1 MNCIGI
7 DILTMEYR
15 KRIVGRCIGMR
26 GKQIGKKIG
35 KKIGI
40 LSMVAIILMSLTY
53 NLFPN
58 MASGE
63 VKPITEIKEK
73 LEGISEE
80 EKKILKELFTIR
92 QEIYEKEKEEAR
104 ISGEINILE
113 KDIDKIRIG
122 IDEKQKDYDDNLQ
135 LLKQVLQLYQRGGP
149 ASYLEI
155 LLGAKDLRTFL
166 NGLNLIKDIS
176 RNVDEL
182 LTSLEED
189 KKNLQDEKAI
199 LDSQMIQLEQKMI
212 DLQRPIEEK
221 LALKLKMEEYLAN
234 LQEEKEDYEEQLKDL
249 EQLWGECKLLFSN
262 IVSEM
267 TRIVGEGHFKDE
279 DLNLSFGLFR
289 INGLIHEDTFNRII
303 KEHSNLPET
312 NIHFSQDQV
321 QIQVPDWKLVLSGNF
336 ILEGDTSIR
345 FVVKEGT
352 FYGLPLEESSLE
364 ELFEQGPLFIDLKD
378 MAGDMV
384 TIDFYLHDVDTL
396 EDNLKFT
403 IIPVF

>member
-15 KRIVGRCIGMR
+15 KIIVGRCIGMR

-279 DLNLSFGLFR
+279 DLNLSLGLFR

-312 NIHFSQDQV
+312 NIHFSKDQV
-321 QIQVPDWKLVLSGNF
+321 QIQVPDWKLVLTGNF
-336 ILEGDTSIR
+336 IIEGNTSIR

-352 FYGLPLEESSLE
+352 FYGLPLEETSLE

>member
-1 MNCIGI
+1 
-7 DILTMEYR
+7 
-15 KRIVGRCIGMR
+15 
-26 GKQIGKKIG
+26 
-35 KKIGI
+35 
-40 LSMVAIILMSLTY
+40 
-53 NLFPN
+53 

-80 EKKILKELFTIR
+80 EKKILKELFTIS

-352 FYGLPLEESSLE
+352 FYGLPLEETSLE

>member
-1 MNCIGI
+1 
-7 DILTMEYR
+7 
-15 KRIVGRCIGMR
+15 MR

-35 KKIGI
+35 KQIGI

-279 DLNLSFGLFR
+279 DLNLSLGLFR

-312 NIHFSQDQV
+312 NIHFSKDQV
-321 QIQVPDWKLVLSGNF
+321 QIQVPDWKLVLTGNF
-336 ILEGDTSIR
+336 IIEGNTSIR

>member
-234 LQEEKEDYEEQLKDL
+234 LLEEKEDYEEQLKDL

-279 DLNLSFGLFR
+279 DLNLSLGLFR

-321 QIQVPDWKLVLSGNF
+321 QIQVPDWKLVLTGNF
-336 ILEGDTSIR
+336 IIEGNTSIR

>member
-1 MNCIGI
+1 
-7 DILTMEYR
+7 
-15 KRIVGRCIGMR
+15 MR

-279 DLNLSFGLFR
+279 DLNLSLGLFR

-352 FYGLPLEESSLE
+352 FYGLPLEETSLE

>member
-1 MNCIGI
+1 
-7 DILTMEYR
+7 
-15 KRIVGRCIGMR
+15 MR

-35 KKIGI
+35 KQIGI

-352 FYGLPLEESSLE
+352 FYGLPLEETSLE

>member
-1 MNCIGI
+1 
-7 DILTMEYR
+7 MEYR

-35 KKIGI
+35 KQIGI
-40 LSMVAIILMSLTY
+40 LAMVAIILMSLTY

-279 DLNLSFGLFR
+279 DLNLSLGLFR

-312 NIHFSQDQV
+312 NIHFSKDQV
-321 QIQVPDWKLVLSGNF
+321 QIQVPDWKLVLTGNF
-336 ILEGDTSIR
+336 IIEGNTSIR

>member
-1 MNCIGI
+1 
-7 DILTMEYR
+7 
-15 KRIVGRCIGMR
+15 MR

-312 NIHFSQDQV
+312 NIHFSKDQV
-321 QIQVPDWKLVLSGNF
+321 QIQVPDWKLVLTGNF
-336 ILEGDTSIR
+336 IIEGNTSIR

>member
-1 MNCIGI
+1 
-7 DILTMEYR
+7 
-15 KRIVGRCIGMR
+15 MR

-104 ISGEINILE
+104 ISGEIKILE
-113 KDIDKIRIG
+113 KDINKIRIG

-234 LQEEKEDYEEQLKDL
+234 LLEEKEDYEEQLKDL

-352 FYGLPLEESSLE
+352 FYGLPLEETSLE

-384 TIDFYLHDVDTL
+384 TIDFYLHDVDIL

>member
-1 MNCIGI
+1 
-7 DILTMEYR
+7 
-15 KRIVGRCIGMR
+15 MR

-352 FYGLPLEESSLE
+352 FYGLPLEETSLE

>member
-234 LQEEKEDYEEQLKDL
+234 LLEEKEDYEEQLKDL

-352 FYGLPLEESSLE
+352 FYGLPLEETSLE

-384 TIDFYLHDVDTL
+384 TIDFYLHDVDIL

>member
-279 DLNLSFGLFR
+279 DLNLSLGLFR

-312 NIHFSQDQV
+312 NIHFSKDQV
-321 QIQVPDWKLVLSGNF
+321 QIQVPDWKLVLTGNF
-336 ILEGDTSIR
+336 IIEGNTSIR

-352 FYGLPLEESSLE
+352 FYGLPLEETSLE

>member
-15 KRIVGRCIGMR
+15 KIIVGRCIGMR

-321 QIQVPDWKLVLSGNF
+321 QIQVPDWKLVLTGNF
-336 ILEGDTSIR
+336 IIEGNTSIR

>member
-15 KRIVGRCIGMR
+15 KIIVGRCIGMR

-279 DLNLSFGLFR
+279 DLNLSLGLFR

-312 NIHFSQDQV
+312 NIHFSKDQV
-321 QIQVPDWKLVLSGNF
+321 QIQVPDWKLVLTGNF
-336 ILEGDTSIR
+336 IIEGNTSIR

-378 MAGDMV
+378 MAGNMV
-384 TIDFYLHDVDTL
+384 TIDFYLHDVDIL

>member
-1 MNCIGI
+1 
-7 DILTMEYR
+7 
-15 KRIVGRCIGMR
+15 MR

-35 KKIGI
+35 KQIGI
-40 LSMVAIILMSLTY
+40 LAMVAIILMSLTY

-352 FYGLPLEESSLE
+352 FYGLPLEETSLE

>member
-15 KRIVGRCIGMR
+15 KIIVGRCIGMR

-234 LQEEKEDYEEQLKDL
+234 LLEEKEDYEEQLKDL

-279 DLNLSFGLFR
+279 DLNLSLGLFR

-321 QIQVPDWKLVLSGNF
+321 QIQVPDWKLVLTGNF
-336 ILEGDTSIR
+336 IIEGNTSIR

-352 FYGLPLEESSLE
+352 FYGLPLEETSLE

>member
-1 MNCIGI
+1 
-7 DILTMEYR
+7 
-15 KRIVGRCIGMR
+15 MR

-321 QIQVPDWKLVLSGNF
+321 QIQVPDWKLVLTGNF
-336 ILEGDTSIR
+336 IIEGNTSIR

>member
-1 MNCIGI
+1 
-7 DILTMEYR
+7 MEYR

-279 DLNLSFGLFR
+279 DLNLSLGLFR

-321 QIQVPDWKLVLSGNF
+321 QIQVPDWKLVLTGNF
-336 ILEGDTSIR
+336 IIEGNTSIR

>member
-352 FYGLPLEESSLE
+352 FYGLPLEETSLE

>member
-1 MNCIGI
+1 
-7 DILTMEYR
+7 MEYR

-234 LQEEKEDYEEQLKDL
+234 LLEEKEDYEEQLKDL

-279 DLNLSFGLFR
+279 DLNLSLGLFR

-312 NIHFSQDQV
+312 NIHFSKDQV
-321 QIQVPDWKLVLSGNF
+321 QIQVPDWKLVLTGNF

-384 TIDFYLHDVDTL
+384 TIDFYLHDVDIL